1 MRLPSGATARAWPL
15 QIEKIHMESEM
26 TAVTVTEARSSLYQL
41 LDSVAA
47 SHEPVLITGKR
58 SNAVLIAEDDWRA
71 INETLY
77 LLGIP
82 GMRESIVEGL
92 NTPLDECDDEVEW

>member
-1 MRLPSGATARAWPL
+1 
-15 QIEKIHMESEM
+15 MESEM
-26 TAVTVTEARSSLYQL
+26 TAITATKARSSLYQL
-41 LDSVAA
+41 LDRVAD
-47 SHEPVLITGKR
+47 SHEPVVITGKR

-77 LLGIP
+77 LLSIP

>member
-1 MRLPSGATARAWPL
+1 
-15 QIEKIHMESEM
+15 M
-26 TAVTVTEARSSLYQL
+26 TAITATKARSSLYQL
-41 LDSVAA
+41 LDSIAD

-71 INETLY
+71 INETLH
-77 LLGIP
+77 LLSIP
-82 GMRESIVEGL
+82 GMRESIIEGL

>member
-1 MRLPSGATARAWPL
+1 MPTITA
-15 QIEKIHMESEM
+15 
-26 TAVTVTEARSSLYQL
+26 TEARAALYTL
-41 LDSVAA
+41 LDEVAA

-58 SNAVLIAEDDWRA
+58 HSAVLVSEDDWRA

-82 GMRESIVEGL
+82 GMRESIIEGL
-92 NTPLDECDDEVEW
+92 NTPVEDCSDEVGW